1 MTRQPDLQEATFEVC
16 YERIESIVKNLE
28 EGEKSLD
35 ESIGLYEEGM
45 ACLDRCLRL
54 LDDAEQKI
62 QMLIPGEKGAPK
74 LVDYRREEAGGED
87 ERT

>member
-1 MTRQPDLQEATFEVC
+1 
-16 YERIESIVKNLE
+16 
-28 EGEKSLD
+28 
-35 ESIGLYEEGM
+35 M